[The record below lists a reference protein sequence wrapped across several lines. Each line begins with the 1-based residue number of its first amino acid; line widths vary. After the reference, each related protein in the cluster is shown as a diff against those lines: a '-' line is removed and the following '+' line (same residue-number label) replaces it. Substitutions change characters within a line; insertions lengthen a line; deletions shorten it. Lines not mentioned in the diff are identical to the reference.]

1 MSHQYQPT
9 SYYDWPNRTHG
20 LFLQDGVYKY
30 VHYDYY
36 GGDEL
41 HTQNVVFRNSQYVTY
56 DNTHVRFLN
65 KSDLHLYDTT
75 DIKIHDSGTF
85 TMYTSASPSARKF
98 VVDEIGRVGIGLDH
112 DNEHKN
118 RGEQPSFDLDVR
130 GQVGVEDYIYHN
142 DDVDTYMLFG
152 SDLTGHYVNTTGDI
166 HDLYPDDQDEINFRV
181 GGIDILQMQTRDVA
195 HLESGTQPTGVQD
208 HMTINKY
215 QSDVDVVIRT
225 VDEPNMVFVDGLNNR
240 VSIGDSEDAPQATL
254 EVKNHPDAGA
264 FDVPLVQ
271 LNNKDTDKQLL
282 DINAD
287 NIDAD
292 VISVSADMLVSAD
305 VITLT
310 ADSLTTGD
318 VLNATADSLTT
329 GSLIHMTHTGSDKS
343 EVSLVHFE
351 STGDRGDDTNQTV
364 LLDLNFDTTT
374 GTGARALRIDSE
386 QTTGTVIEV
395 DATEIT
401 SGRVLAIDADKL
413 TTGKGIEL
421 LMDTRTTGTGLHIH
435 DDAATDNAGALV
447 KIEQAGDRSGEAA
460 SIGVDINF
468 DTTANANARALR
480 IDSEQTTGKVVQI
493 DADEITS
500 GEVIRVDAD
509 KITTGCILHLE
520 SDSNST
526 DTRSLFKLNNDNT
539 AATKTTL
546 AHVRNDAI
554 ADGIETVLIESTAK
568 DPNPVLELR
577 NSNAGVDD
585 NTTHKGFP
593 ATLNF
598 NRSNNTTA
606 DDMGL
611 GLITFQGKNSTDEE
625 ITYAD
630 ILVRATDQA
639 NTTEAGQITF
649 RTQATDSP
657 SQLRNVLTLGGQSEG
672 AAAETVFNED
682 AFDIN
687 FRVES
692 NASDPQENVTDTG
705 TAGDPVEHL
714 AHDSQYALFVDGE
727 NGRVGLGTGAPDTTL
742 HVAGS
747 AHIEGDLWV
756 KGQVNRMDT
765 YVYATSAV
773 DITNIGTGPAL
784 TVTQTGSQPIVTFM
798 DDELPALHIEDGG
811 TNRAGFVGLGLS
823 DPTQNLH
830 VHRVGTTGTDH
841 SYIQFTTGDTGAT
854 VSDGLHV
861 GYDAS
866 NKAIISNKEATNL
879 EIKTGNNV
887 ALAVDGSN
895 QHVAVG
901 PNSRT
906 YTTLYVEATDGLRV
920 PVGNIAQRPTKAD
933 YGITAASP
941 TDAQFEPMH
950 GTIRYNK
957 EISTF
962 EGFGAGNT
970 WGSLGGVIDPDRDT
984 YWTAVNDLDDLH
996 DPGQTDDIAGQYG
1009 TDEFADTDYPG
1020 DVDYLRAFTRGVK
1033 RFAIAS
1039 NGDSR
1044 WYHKSSGAGTK
1055 SDPYVYSNMLQ
1066 IQPKAAGVNI
1076 NSQTTGKSIEIS
1088 TKDTPSTLATN
1099 AGDITIVGGSALD
1112 RTTTGSGGAG
1122 ADIVLTAG
1130 SGANRKTSGN
1140 GGKGGDITLTSGSQG
1155 TGGTAGAR
1163 GKIILDSK
1171 GAIDVDAVDSFTVDA
1186 TGISL
1191 DSDAAS
1197 NFTTSVGA
1205 LTFSG
1210 GAGVNIDGTGQE
1222 VDITTSGGAIDMN
1235 AGSLDVDTTGG
1246 VTIDATGISLDSD
1259 AASNFSTSA
1268 GALTFSGGQGVNIN
1282 GTGQEIDITTTNAK
1296 IDMNAGS
1303 LDVDLDQPVAKTTN
1317 SNGTNAGAITLTG
1330 ARGGK
1335 GHTAGK
1341 KGGTGTSIT
1350 IASGLGGQANSGAAV
1365 GDSGVVQI
1373 NVGTTN
1379 KLEVSNVGT
1388 DIQDHNGSS
1397 NGLHL
1402 NGTLV
1407 TANAGELNLVDG
1419 SSAGTV
1425 VNGKAVIYSDAGAVN
1440 ATTAAIGNPTAPAGT
1455 FAFGVGGNGY
1465 VTGDWYVQTGSDE
1478 RLKKNIK
1485 PIENPI
1491 DKLNQIGGYSFDWNP
1506 ETSTSYQG
1514 RDYGVIAQEVEQ
1526 VMPEIVKERDTG
1538 YKALSYDRLIPLLIE
1553 CVKDQQKQIDELKQL
1568 LSVK

>member
-310 ADSLTTGD
+310 ADNLTTGD

-364 LLDLNFDTTT
+364 LLDLNFDTTS
-374 GTGARALRIDSE
+374 GTEARALRIDSE
-386 QTTGTVIEV
+386 QTTGIVVEV
-395 DATEIT
+395 DA
-401 SGRVLAIDADKL
+401 
-413 TTGKGIEL
+413 
-421 LMDTRTTGTGLHIH
+421 
-435 DDAATDNAGALV
+435 N
-447 KIEQAGDRSGEAA
+447 Q
-460 SIGVDINF
+460 
-468 DTTANANARALR
+468 
-480 IDSEQTTGKVVQI
+480 
-493 DADEITS
+493 
-500 GEVIRVDAD
+500 
-509 KITTGCILHLE
+509 ITTGEAIRVNTNSITTGSILHLE
-520 SDSNST
+520 SNSSST
-526 DTRSLFKLNNDNT
+526 GTRSLFKLNNDNT

-598 NRSNNTTA
+598 NRSNTTTA

-727 NGRVGLGTGAPDTTL
+727 NGRVGLGTGAPNTTL

-773 DITNIGTGPAL
+773 DITNVGTGPAL

-879 EIKTGNNV
+879 EIKTENNV

-933 YGITAASP
+933 YGITASSP

-996 DPGQTDDIAGQYG
+996 DPGQTNDIAGQYG

-1076 NSQTTGKSIEIS
+1076 NSQTIGKSIDIS
-1088 TKDTPSTLATN
+1088 TKDTSSTLSTN
-1099 AGDITIVGGSALD
+1099 AGDITIAGGSALD
-1112 RTTTGSGGAG
+1112 RTTSGGG
-1122 ADIVLTAG
+1122 GDGGDISITAG
-1130 SGANRKTSGN
+1130 DGGNRKTSGN
-1140 GGKGGDITLTSGSQG
+1140 GGKGGDITLTSGTQG

-1171 GAIDVDAVDSFTVDA
+1171 GAIDVDAVDSFTV
-1186 TGISL
+1186 
-1191 DSDAAS
+1191 
-1197 NFTTSVGA
+1197 
-1205 LTFSG
+1205 
-1210 GAGVNIDGTGQE
+1210 
-1222 VDITTSGGAIDMN
+1222 
-1235 AGSLDVDTTGG
+1235 
-1246 VTIDATGISLDSD
+1246 DATGISLDSD